1 MFEIPNISKYYR
13 KVNVFEDDT
22 SDSADTEFE
31 PPSKRPKRNRKSII
45 QNDVLT
51 DQNPEPGT
59 SAQASRSKNKMTVE
73 CYMNEANRNMWEE
86 FQKPYGNQSTFMRH
100 LILLEK
106 YFRSGDISVTPNA
119 NQDAIAYVE
128 KVRNRFEAYDNVPP
142 QSKST

>member
-1 MFEIPNISKYYR
+1 M
-13 KVNVFEDDT
+13 FEDDT
-22 SDSADTEFE
+22 SDSTDTEFE
-31 PPSKRPKRNRKSII
+31 PPSKRPKRNHKSII
-45 QNDVLT
+45 HNDVST
-51 DQNPEPGT
+51 DQNPAPGT

-73 CYMNEANRNMWEE
+73 CYMNEANQNMWEE

-142 QSKST
+142 QPKST